1 MVSLKRNIRERI
13 YNKIPIR
20 WHIMDTLIVRDCR
33 HGQLRILIGDVLRV
47 ECDILVTGAN
57 NRLSGREGIDAKIHQ
72 AAGEDLREACT
83 QIARTQRAQN
93 LQPCS
98 VGSAVT
104 TAPFNLPVQHLIHV
118 VGPDCR
124 SPNQDQNRRDL
135 LESAYES
142 LFSEIAATGIKGTV
156 ALAPLSMGVFSYP
169 HREGARKT
177 MEIILSMLDGEE
189 DPGIERM
196 LLVTDDNNFVNN
208 MKTVYRETE
217 DQFPGTDMTRQFRRG
232 LIQ

>member
-1 MVSLKRNIRERI
+1 
-13 YNKIPIR
+13 
-20 WHIMDTLIVRDCR
+20 
-33 HGQLRILIGDVLRV
+33 
-47 ECDILVTGAN
+47 
-57 NRLSGREGIDAKIHQ
+57 
-72 AAGEDLREACT
+72 
-83 QIARTQRAQN
+83 
-93 LQPCS
+93 
-98 VGSAVT
+98 
-104 TAPFNLPVQHLIHV
+104 
-118 VGPDCR
+118 
-124 SPNQDQNRRDL
+124 
-135 LESAYES
+135 
-142 LFSEIAATGIKGTV
+142 
-156 ALAPLSMGVFSYP
+156 MGVFSYP